1 MGMWIDLHLVTRAF
15 LLRVAAFDTGKVR
28 TAVPRLPLAV
38 TIDVGRSVDIVA
50 PLSKAPVTPVGCR
63 NTVRWELVVVVV
75 DDDGEGVGR
84 TDVFLNCVP
93 PIMPKPPLDLET
105 GLAATIG

>member
-1 MGMWIDLHLVTRAF
+1 MIRAF

-28 TAVPRLPLAV
+28 TAVPLLLLLLL
-38 TIDVGRSVDIVA
+38 TTDVGRSVDIVA

-75 DDDGEGVGR
+75 VDDDDEGVGR

-93 PIMPKPPLDLET
+93 PIMPNPPLDLDT
-105 GLAATIG
+105 GLAATGS